1 MFEIRRRV
9 AYLPI
14 LVVPLGTF
22 ELMLG
27 RRVPDFTALVAE
39 IESQIFAGIGFLIAV
54 AEGAIKRIVGF
65 RFITRFLF
73 SIFGLSSRSRRR
85 CKPLARLLGLE
96 SLRTR
101 FRSLRASLGLGWR
114 GCSQR
119 PRLGDR
125 LALDDAAFDRRF
137 ECARTRSR
145 GANRARRLR
154 FALWLLRTG
163 WLLRHHFA
171 NSCRRRVRV
180 EHMAAS
186 RALKRRSI
194 VGQDPLIDT
203 VAGVATG
210 ALNFDHSS
218 ASPLAPQIIIL
229 PWCTHLFRTSRR
241 SVMRCG

>member
-14 LVVPLGTF
+14 LVVRLGTF

-27 RRVPDFTALVAE
+27 RRVADFTPLVAE
-39 IESQIFAGIGFLIAV
+39 IESQIFASIGFLIAV
-54 AEGAIKRIVGF
+54 SEGTIKRIVGF
-65 RFITRFLF
+65 WFIARFLF

-85 CKPLARLLGLE
+85 RCRPLARLLRLE

-101 FRSLRASLGLGWR
+101 FRSLRASLGLGCYR
-114 GCSQR
+114 L
-119 PRLGDR
+119 PRLGDG
-125 LALDDAAFDRRF
+125 LALDDAAFDRRL

-145 GANRARRLR
+145 GLNRARRLR
-154 FALWLLRTG
+154 FVLWLLRTG
-163 WLLRHHFA
+163 RLLRRRFA
-171 NSCRRRVRV
+171 NSCRHRVRAEYV
-180 EHMAAS
+180 AAS
-186 RALKRRSI
+186 RALEGRSI
-194 VGQDPLIDT
+194 VGQDPLIDS

-218 ASPLAPQIIIL
+218 TTSPGRQIIIL
-229 PWCTHLFRTSRR
+229 PRRKHLFRAARR